1 MLVLH
6 SFQQEISLNIIL
18 ASTSKIR
25 GKILS
30 AAGIRF
36 SVLDSELDEAVA
48 KSSLVK
54 LSPRKMSLQLAK
66 LKAEKVS
73 SQHPEAIT
81 IGADQVLGFKNRSFD
96 KPVSRADA
104 ESQLSMLRNATHTLH
119 SAVSC
124 AIAGAEVWNHCS
136 EARLTMRD
144 FTADFLTS
152 YLDDSPAD
160 YLSSVGAYKLE
171 ETGIQLFEKIEGDY
185 FAILGL
191 PLLPLLAFLRER
203 KIIAS

>member
-1 MLVLH
+1 
-6 SFQQEISLNIIL
+6 
-18 ASTSKIR
+18 
-25 GKILS
+25 
-30 AAGIRF
+30 
-36 SVLDSELDEAVA
+36 
-48 KSSLVK
+48 
-54 LSPRKMSLQLAK
+54 MSLQLAK

-144 FTADFLTS
+144 FTAGFLTS
-152 YLDDSPAD
+152 YLDNSPAD
-160 YLSSVGAYKLE
+160 YLFSVGAYKLE